1 MTLTLT
7 PQDLPW
13 EMEDDDED
21 HENHEDHEDDEDHE
35 DQEDD
40 QDSPHEHSGDESE
53 LWNFVPSFLFDRVA
67 SQEWESM
74 GLSHHLAESA
84 AIALHAKRPLCVDP
98 QEQVP
103 L

>member
-13 EMEDDDED
+13 EVEDDDED
-21 HENHEDHEDDEDHE
+21 HEDHEDDDDDHE
-35 DQEDD
+35 DDQDD
-40 QDSPHEHSGDESE
+40 QDSPHDSSGDESE

-84 AIALHAKRPLCVDP
+84 AIALHAARPLCVDP